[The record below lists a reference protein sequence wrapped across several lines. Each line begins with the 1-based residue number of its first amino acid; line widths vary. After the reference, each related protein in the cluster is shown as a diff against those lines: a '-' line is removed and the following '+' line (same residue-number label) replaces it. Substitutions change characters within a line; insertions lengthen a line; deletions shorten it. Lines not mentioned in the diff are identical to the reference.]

1 MSAVSWASYTNP
13 ATSPV
18 FLFLS
23 KRQFLQRAVL
33 VWATIMLGTC
43 FATAQ
48 QGNAAL
54 SYNRFQYHSYSWQS
68 FHTDA
73 FHIYFPKGYD
83 SLCAFTAREL
93 PGIRSL
99 LQQRMTMELDK
110 SPHIILY
117 PATDQLYETN
127 IGSHEPVSYTLPTVV
142 LRGNRLIVAYE
153 GSYEAMRG
161 QLTEAM
167 ARAVWEEQF
176 ENGIGEQLK
185 GTLIHDDKIPGWC
198 KEGMI
203 HWFAG
208 GWTIEQEDQLQRNF
222 AQPGF
227 ESWQEVIGYQPKL
240 SGAAFCYYL
249 TRRYYPQAVL
259 QLYQQLRKKKDLIRA
274 IRLITKKTLPE
285 TMSDCFAF
293 YKKRFQIKGSP
304 LLTRTD
310 WDSSIIRLKHP
321 KGVLKKLEVSA
332 DGKKAAYV
340 IYSNKQRAIYISDLA
355 SIETV
360 RLTSYKLPPWFGELS
375 KDVYPLIQWK
385 KDKQELGVIYPAKGS
400 FVLKTYSA
408 TGVESD
414 EHTLKHVDGIRSMD
428 FYDEHQLLLAA
439 YRNGQSDIVVYDPR
453 KSRYRAITSDHDDD
467 DDPVMDQ
474 RSGDV
479 FFLSKRP
486 LKKEHNDVSIN
497 KDSFY
502 RAQGIF
508 HSSNLKQPL
517 VTDTLPYIRW
527 NQPRLLHDG
536 SILATHTRYGQERFA
551 YFNTAGGFKTLLR
564 YQPLSY
570 SSKSNLFHFYSSK
583 GDSIYLK
590 TVAAEDW
597 TIQQDSLPADTV
609 SSWLMDYRSDAA
621 LRAKEDSILKA
632 AQMNGGTSFLEGV
645 LKPKNSGEL
654 GQQRKDSIHQ
664 SLQYDVARMQPY
676 VLQLH
681 SAYFT
686 ARVNNDYFINRY
698 QPYQSYQGQFKFP
711 EVGGMVQGGFTD
723 LFEDHHFNI
732 GYRLPAGTE
741 GSDFFVYYQNTKK
754 KTDWGI
760 RYFRKVETL
769 QPDPKRDWED
779 ENGNEYPNTAKVKTH
794 YYELSLHHPLSYY
807 ASIDFNTALRKDR
820 TVFLATE
827 KYSLHF
833 APVKAAWSI
842 NTLSYQYNK
851 LQPTLPM
858 LHRGFSSKAVLD
870 VFAGLQ
876 GVAKDALYGTSIHLQ
891 YHQPVYKYITA
902 VLGLKAGHSGGKQ
915 KLLYNMGGVDHNLTV
930 RTDSSVH
937 FSQDAPYAFQT
948 LVTPLRG
955 FPQNSLYGNQYAL
968 LNADVYFPV
977 FQTLVPIET
986 NFTSIN
992 QLQLGLFS
1000 DVAYARES
1008 WRPHAT
1014 GQSKVAYGLSART
1027 LLAGYAVRVDATL
1040 PNSNSRKMGWCLSIS
1055 Q

>member
-1 MSAVSWASYTNP
+1 
-13 ATSPV
+13 
-18 FLFLS
+18 
-23 KRQFLQRAVL
+23 
-33 VWATIMLGTC
+33 MLGTC

-54 SYNRFQYHSYSWQS
+54 SYNRFQYHTYRWQS

-73 FHIYFPKGYD
+73 FHIYFPRGYD
-83 SLCAFTAREL
+83 SLCAFTVREL

-99 LQQRMTMELDK
+99 LKQRMTTELDR

-127 IGSHEPVSYTLPTVV
+127 IGSLESASHTLPTVV
-142 LRGNRLIVAYE
+142 LKGNRLVVAYE
-153 GSYEAMRG
+153 GSYDALRLQLAEAM
-161 QLTEAM
+161 T
-167 ARAVWEEQF
+167 RAVWEEQF
-176 ENGIGEQLK
+176 ESGIREQLK
-185 GTLIHDDKIPGWC
+185 GTILVHHKIPDWC

-203 HWFAG
+203 SWFAR
-208 GWTIEQEDQLQRNF
+208 GWTIEQEDQLQRSF
-222 AQPGF
+222 TQPGF
-227 ESWQEVIGYQPKL
+227 ENWQEVIAFQPKL
-240 SGAAFCYYL
+240 SGTAFCYYL
-249 TRRYYPQAVL
+249 VKRYYPQAVL
-259 QLYQQLRKKKDLIRA
+259 QLYQQLRKKKDVNRA

-285 TMSDCFAF
+285 TLSDCFAF
-293 YKKRFQIKGSP
+293 YKERFQAEGSS

-321 KGVLKKLEVSA
+321 KGALKKLEVSA

-340 IYSNKQRAIYISDLA
+340 IYSNKQRTIYITDLA
-355 SIETV
+355 SNETV

-375 KDVYPLIQWK
+375 KDVYPVIQWK
-385 KDKQELGVIYPAKGS
+385 RDKQELGVIYPAKGNL
-400 FVLKTYSA
+400 VLKTYSA
-408 TGVESD
+408 TGTELD
-414 EHTLKHVDGIRSMD
+414 ERTLKQVDGVRSVA
-428 FYDEHQLLLAA
+428 FFDEHQLLLAA
-439 YRNGQSDIVVYDPR
+439 YRKGQSDIVVYDPR
-453 KSRYRAITSDHDDD
+453 KNQYRAITNDRDDD
-467 DDPVMDQ
+467 SNPVADQ
-474 RSGDV
+474 RSGEV
-479 FFLSKRP
+479 FFLSNRQ
-486 LKKEHNDVSIN
+486 LKKEHHDVSIN
-497 KDSFY
+497 KDSLY

-508 HSSNLKQPL
+508 RASNLKQPL
-517 VTDTLPYIRW
+517 VTDTSAYIHW
-527 NQPRLLHDG
+527 DQPRLLRDG

-551 YFNTAGGFKTLLR
+551 YLNTSGSFKTLLS
-564 YQPLSY
+564 YQPFSY
-570 SSKSNLFHFYSSK
+570 SSKNNLLHFYASR

-590 TVAAEDW
+590 TIAADEW
-597 TIQQDSLPADTV
+597 LARQDGVPADTV
-609 SSWLMDYRSDAA
+609 TPWLLDYRSDAA

-632 AQMNGGTSFLEGV
+632 VRMNSEPSFLEGV
-645 LKPKNSGEL
+645 LKPRNSSEL
-654 GQQRKDSIHQ
+654 GQQRKDSIYQ
-664 SLQYDVARMQPY
+664 SLQYDAARIQPY

-681 SAYFT
+681 SAYFM

-711 EVGGMVQGGFTD
+711 EIGGMVQGGFTD

-769 QPDPKRDWED
+769 QPDPKRDWKD
-779 ENGNEYPNTAKVKTH
+779 ENGNEYPNSAKVKTH

-807 ASIDFNTALRKDR
+807 ASIDFNTAFRKDR

-842 NTLSYQYNK
+842 NTLSYHYNK
-851 LQPTLPM
+851 LRPTLPM
-858 LHRGFSSKAVLD
+858 LYQGFNGKAVLD

-876 GVAKDALYGTSIHLQ
+876 GVAKDAVYGTSIHLQ
-891 YHQPVYKYITA
+891 YHQPIYKYITA
-902 VLGLKAGHSGGKQ
+902 ALSLKGGHSGGKQ

-955 FPQNSLYGNQYAL
+955 FPQNSLFGNQYTL
-968 LNADVYFPV
+968 LNADIYFPV

-986 NFTSIN
+986 NFSSIN
-992 QLQLGLFS
+992 QLQLGVFT
-1000 DVAYARES
+1000 DVAYAREG
-1008 WRPHAT
+1008 WRAPAT
-1014 GQSKVAYGLSART
+1014 GQSRIAYGLSART
-1027 LLAGYAVRVDATL
+1027 LLAGYSIRVDAAL
-1040 PNSNSRKMGWCLSIS
+1040 PNPYSSKVRWCLSVS